1 MAHHNNNKINPGAPL
16 PESNLMSTEEK
27 YIPLEIIG

>member
-1 MAHHNNNKINPGAPL
+1 MSYIGNNRKNYDAPL
-16 PESNLMSTEEK
+16 PESNLKSAEEK